1 MKLLRCPTDHGIFLV
16 AVTDEDGVLRFPSDF
31 SHPFLYGLHI
41 QVRPLLPVEPQ
52 LFDLA
57 RENIGT
63 DLGAFLR
70 VYEDFSDQ
78 LALTED
84 AKTTLFVGRLA
95 HPEFRA
101 PKTWLSLPD
110 ILRSMGKDRRR
121 VAYMRAL
128 QVLTGAL
135 SQETKAVDVEEVARH
150 LIPESP
156 EGSGH

>member
-1 MKLLRCPTDHGIFLV
+1 MKLLKCRTESAIFLV
-16 AVTDEDGVLRFPSDF
+16 AVPDEDGVLRFPSDF
-31 SHPFLYGLHI
+31 SHPFLYGFHHLI
-41 QVRPLLPVEPQ
+41 KPLLPVEPQ
-52 LFDLA
+52 LIEVA
-57 RENIGT
+57 CQGIGQNY
-63 DLGAFLR
+63 GAFMQ
-70 VYEDFSDQ
+70 VYEDFADQ
-78 LALTED
+78 ISLTGD
-84 AKTTLFVGRLA
+84 TQVTLFVGRLA

-135 SQETKAVDVEEVARH
+135 SLETKAVDVEEVARH

-156 EGSGH
+156 NGSEH

>member
-1 MKLLRCPTDHGIFLV
+1 MKLLNCRTESAIFLV
-16 AVTDEDGVLRFPSDF
+16 AVPDEDGVLRFPSDF
-31 SHPFLYGLHI
+31 SHPFLHGLHHLLK
-41 QVRPLLPVEPQ
+41 PLLPVEPQ
-52 LFDLA
+52 LIDVA
-57 RENIGT
+57 CQG
-63 DLGAFLR
+63 LGPN
-70 VYEDFSDQ
+70 YGPYIQIYGDFSDQ
-78 LALTED
+78 ISLSGDTQ
-84 AKTTLFVGRLA
+84 TTLFVGRLA

-135 SQETKAVDVEEVARH
+135 SLETKAVDVEEVARH

-156 EGSGH
+156 NGSDH

>member
-1 MKLLRCPTDHGIFLV
+1 MKLLKCRTESAVFLV
-16 AVTDEDGVLRFPSDF
+16 AVPDEASVLRFPSDF
-31 SHPFLYGLHI
+31 SHAVLHGLHTQI
-41 QVRPLLPVEPQ
+41 KPLLPVGPQ
-52 LFDLA
+52 LMDVA
-57 RENIGT
+57 IQGIGSNF
-63 DLGAFLR
+63 GAYLQVF
-70 VYEDFSDQ
+70 EDFSDQ
-78 LALTED
+78 IPLTAD
-84 AKTTLFVGRLA
+84 VQTTLFVGRIT

-135 SQETKAVDVEEVARH
+135 SLETKAVDVEEVARH

-156 EGSGH
+156 EDSGH